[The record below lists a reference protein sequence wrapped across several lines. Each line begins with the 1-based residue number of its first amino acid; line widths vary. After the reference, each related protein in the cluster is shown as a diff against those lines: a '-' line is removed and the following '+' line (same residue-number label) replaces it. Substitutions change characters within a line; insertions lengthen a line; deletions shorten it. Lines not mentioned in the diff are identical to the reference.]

1 MLNSTVSFDIFTDNN
16 RTSFRIFLCLP
27 TLELTTFQQE
37 VAQQEKYVTQIHYH
51 RGQTAAKKKRDHFEQ
66 HRAH

>member
-1 MLNSTVSFDIFTDNN
+1 MQRQVASSTKWGSGDNVVLRLMECLTPTVSFDIFTDNN

-37 VAQQEKYVTQIHYH
+37 VAQQEK
-51 RGQTAAKKKRDHFEQ
+51 
-66 HRAH
+66 